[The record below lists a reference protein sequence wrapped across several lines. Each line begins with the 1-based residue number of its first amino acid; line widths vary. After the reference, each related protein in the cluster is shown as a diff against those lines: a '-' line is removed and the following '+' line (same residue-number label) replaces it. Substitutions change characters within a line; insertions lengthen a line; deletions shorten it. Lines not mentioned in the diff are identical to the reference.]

1 MLIEKYNRYKPLN
14 DYILSYSAASNAA
27 TGSKFDSN
35 ANVDNKNVCT
45 LSNEL
50 HKGDCIGVN
59 RYRMI
64 QKLTELYGE
73 NIAEEY
79 IRQLE
84 AHEIYRHD
92 ETHPIMPYC
101 VSITLY
107 PFLLEGMSTLGAPS
121 GAPNNLGSFCGNF
134 INLVFAVSS
143 QFAGACLY
151 KDQRIAI
158 RYDGKIYTPKIQDF
172 VDFFKPNL
180 NYPEH
185 EGWKYVYI
193 MPHIEV
199 YEQNRW
205 VKIKSVF
212 KREYKDLIYKI
223 TTANNRS
230 VFVSK
235 DHRFRVLNRG
245 ELQDIK
251 AEDLQIGDTLI
262 NTQQEF
268 NIDKSSEDYKLGQ
281 FIGIIAGDG
290 SITNENEVRISVNYN
305 DDFILEFLREAFLKY
320 SGKEMHI
327 REGHKCNCAYVCSR
341 NFVKQVR
348 SYFIG
353 NDTYT
358 KGLDLNKTYSA
369 EFLCGFLDGLVVTDG
384 AHGRELKVEVTSEL
398 LIDNIITIM
407 HRLTGEVIEKR
418 FYDDPRGN
426 RHRIFKATIPAKYYK
441 LFDLSL
447 KFERTKYAAWGEG
460 KNKQKEV
467 YYVGPRYAKHSRS
480 TKPYQRLSDTK
491 YQIDYGTDTITAIE
505 TFVNDDEYVYEIE
518 TESHYYSIN
527 GYLTHNCATPEYL
540 AYLDYFIR
548 KEYGDDYYL
557 RADEIVDLSNRKR
570 TIRKVITDCFEQVAY
585 SLNEPAAARGYQAV
599 K

>member
-1 MLIEKYNRYKPLN
+1 MYIEKYEKYQPLD
-14 DYILSYSAASNAA
+14 DYVRAYSAASNAA

-50 HKGDCIGVN
+50 HKGDAIGLN

-64 QKLTELYGE
+64 QKLTELYGSE
-73 NIAEEY
+73 MAEEY
-79 IRQLE
+79 IKQLNC
-84 AHEIYRHD
+84 HEIYRHD

-101 VSITLY
+101 VSVTLY
-107 PFLLEGMSTLGAPS
+107 PFLLEGMRGLGAPS
-121 GAPNNLGSFCGNF
+121 GAPNNLNSFCGNF
-134 INLVFAVSS
+134 INLVFAISS

-151 KDQRIAI
+151 KDQRILV
-158 RYDGKIYTPKIQDF
+158 RYEGRIYTPTIKQF
-172 VDFFKPNL
+172 VNFFNPTL
-180 NYPEH
+180 DLPEY
-185 EGWKYVYI
+185 EGWKFTHI
-193 MPHIEV
+193 IPNIEV
-199 YEQNRW
+199 YEQNKW

-212 KREYKDLIYKI
+212 KRKYSDLIYRI
-223 TTANNRS
+223 TTVNNRT

-245 ELQDIK
+245 ELQDTK
-251 AEDLQIGDTLI
+251 AEDLQIGDTLV

-268 NIDKSSEDYKLGQ
+268 NIDKNCEDYKLGQ

-290 SITNENEVRISVNYN
+290 SITNENEVRVSVNYN
-305 DDFILEFLREAFLKY
+305 DEFLLDFLRDAFVKY

-327 REGHKCNCAYVCSR
+327 REGHGCHCAYVCSR
-341 NFVKQVR
+341 EFVKNIRQ
-348 SYFIG
+348 YFVG
-353 NDTYT
+353 SDTYT
-358 KGLDLNKTYSA
+358 KGLDLNKNYSA

-384 AHGRELKVEVTSEL
+384 AHGRELKVEVTSEA
-398 LIDNIITIM
+398 LIDNIINIM
-407 HRLTGEVIEKR
+407 HMLTGEIIEKR
-418 FYDDPRGN
+418 FYDDPREN

-441 LFDLSL
+441 FFDLTL
-447 KFERTKYAAWGEG
+447 KFERTKYAQWGEG
-460 KNKQKEV
+460 ANKQKEV
-467 YYVGPRYAKHSRS
+467 YYVGPRYAKRSRS
-480 TKPYQRLSDTK
+480 AKPYQRLSDTK
-491 YQIDYGTDTITAIE
+491 YKIDYGTDVIAKIE
-505 TFVNDDEYVYEIE
+505 CFDNDDDFVYEIE

-557 RADEIVDLSNRKR
+557 RADEVVDLSKKRR
-570 TIRKVITDCFEQVAY
+570 TIKKVITDCFEQVAY